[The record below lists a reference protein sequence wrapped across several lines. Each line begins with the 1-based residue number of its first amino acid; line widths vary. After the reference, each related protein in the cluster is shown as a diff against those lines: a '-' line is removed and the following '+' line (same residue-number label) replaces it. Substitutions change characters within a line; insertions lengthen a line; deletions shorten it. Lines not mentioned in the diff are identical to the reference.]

1 MVEVEGLPGKT
12 ATVRRNPTTGRTEPT
27 REEDE

>member
-1 MVEVEGLPGKT
+1 MVEVEGLPGRT
-12 ATVRRNPTTGRTEPT
+12 ATVRRSTTGRAEPI